1 MMLFSD
7 WARQQ
12 QGNGAGPAGAAAPAT
27 AGAMIAELV
36 ARLEQSLEHGEEC
49 RNLLQIAE
57 LRRQWKSQF
66 ESTKVKSLNNK
77 IQEMEARLTS
87 SVEAALTPLL
97 EDAVVKR
104 GIEDFCAVLQRHLQ
118 AEAAQQLVIKSPAG
132 LRPLLDNELGALGI
146 VASVEEH
153 ASDEVSTSIGDT
165 EIETDIGAWVN
176 RLRKVAA

>member
-12 QGNGAGPAGAAAPAT
+12 QGSGGSAVGAPTT
-27 AGAMIAELV
+27 ASAMILQVMA
-36 ARLEQSLEHGEEC
+36 SLEESLRLDEEC
-49 RNLLQIAE
+49 RNLQQIAE

-66 ESTKVKSLNNK
+66 ESAKAKSLSNK

-97 EDAVVKR
+97 EEAVVKR

-118 AEAAQQLVIKSPAG
+118 TASAGHVVIKSPAG
-132 LRPLLDNELGALGI
+132 LRPLLDDELGALGI

-153 ASDEVSTSIGDT
+153 SSEEVSTSIGDT
-165 EIETDIGAWVN
+165 EIETDIGAWVG